1 MQLLA
6 IHQRGNSMV
15 TTSPYSKW
23 AKCSHRLQQFIQRAK
38 AKKPLAKVYE
48 QYYRIRAKFLKEPTN
63 DIKRK

>member
-1 MQLLA
+1 
-6 IHQRGNSMV
+6 MV